1 MSQTIIG
8 KQHYVQIVVS
18 RLGIVLRYSEKKL
31 EVLALG
37 IVLLLILN
45 IKQVV

>member
-18 RLGIVLRYSEKKL
+18 RLGKYLGIQKKL

-37 IVLLLILN
+37 IVLLLFTNL
-45 IKQVV
+45 KH